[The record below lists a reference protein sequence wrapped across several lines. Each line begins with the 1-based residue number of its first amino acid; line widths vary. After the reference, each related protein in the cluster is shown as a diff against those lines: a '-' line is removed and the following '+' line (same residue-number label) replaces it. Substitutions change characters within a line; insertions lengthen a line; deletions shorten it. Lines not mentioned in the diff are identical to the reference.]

1 MFRPCEGLAP
11 PPDGGAGLGDMDSQ
25 GLRMSHGITD
35 VMVIEGHAVFRQ
47 GLVSCLEGFD
57 GIGRVES
64 VGAVADAWAHPA
76 LGEAEVILVDALI
89 DGAGD
94 FVESVL
100 EFTDTRVVALA
111 ASDQIDRLAAL
122 IDAGAVAAIVRDD
135 LTAERLGLSLRAV
148 AAGATTMLAAHP
160 MMRAT
165 VQMPAGPALTDREQ
179 QVLTLV
185 ADGLP
190 TREIGVALHYSERT
204 VKKVLGDV
212 VVKLGARSRSQAIA
226 RAVRQGII

>member
-1 MFRPCEGLAP
+1 M
-11 PPDGGAGLGDMDSQ
+11 SQ
-25 GLRMSHGITD
+25 GITD
-35 VMVIEGHAVFRQ
+35 VMVVEGHAVFRQ

-64 VGAVADAWAHPA
+64 VASVSEAWAHPA
-76 LGEAEVILVDALI
+76 LGEAEVVLVDATI

-94 FVESVL
+94 FVGNVL
-100 EFTDTRVVALA
+100 DFTDTRVVALA
-111 ASDQIDRLAAL
+111 SSEQIDRLAAMV
-122 IDAGAVAAIVRDD
+122 DAGAVAALVRDD

-148 AAGATTMLAAHP
+148 AAGATTMLATYPKIHDAIP
-160 MMRAT
+160 VA
-165 VQMPAGPALTDREQ
+165 AGPELTDREQ
-179 QVLTLV
+179 QVLSLV

-190 TREIGVALHYSERT
+190 TREIGVELHYSERT

>member
-1 MFRPCEGLAP
+1 
-11 PPDGGAGLGDMDSQ
+11 
-25 GLRMSHGITD
+25 MSRRITD
-35 VMVIEGHAVFRQ
+35 VMVVEGHAVFRQ

-64 VGAVADAWAHPA
+64 VGSVAEAWAHPA
-76 LGEAEVILVDALI
+76 LGEAEVVLVDATI

-94 FVESVL
+94 FVANVL
-100 EFTDTRVVALA
+100 DFTDTRVVALA
-111 ASDQIDRLAAL
+111 GKAQIERLAQMV
-122 IDAGAVAAIVRDD
+122 DAGAVAALVRED

-148 AAGATTMLAAHP
+148 AAGATMMLATYPKVPDALP
-160 MMRAT
+160 PVA
-165 VQMPAGPALTDREQ
+165 VGPGLTDREQ
-179 QVLTLV
+179 QVLSLV

-190 TREIGVALHYSERT
+190 TREIGEELHYSERT

>member
-1 MFRPCEGLAP
+1 MLRTGGVHTAAP
-11 PPDGGAGLGDMDSQ
+11 AAVRTGETQARGSLVSQ
-25 GLRMSHGITD
+25 RVTD
-35 VMVIEGHAVFRQ
+35 VMVVEGHAVFRQ
-47 GLVSCLEGFD
+47 GLVSCLEGSD

-64 VGAVADAWAHPA
+64 VGSIAEAWAHPA
-76 LGEAEVILVDALI
+76 LGEAEVVLVDATI

-94 FVESVL
+94 FVTNVL
-100 EFTDTRVVALA
+100 DFTDTRVVALA
-111 ASDQIDRLAAL
+111 GKEQSDRLAAM
-122 IDAGAVAAIVRDD
+122 IDAGAVAALVRDD

-148 AAGATTMLAAHP
+148 AAGATTMLTTYPKPAA
-160 MMRAT
+160 A
-165 VQMPAGPALTDREQ
+165 VSVAAGPELTDREQ
-179 QVLTLV
+179 QVLALV

-190 TREIGVALHYSERT
+190 TREIGDQLHYSERT

>member
-1 MFRPCEGLAP
+1 M
-11 PPDGGAGLGDMDSQ
+11 SQ
-25 GLRMSHGITD
+25 GITD
-35 VMVIEGHAVFRQ
+35 VMVVEGHAVFRQ

-64 VGAVADAWAHPA
+64 VGSVAEAWAHPA
-76 LGEAEVILVDALI
+76 LGEAEVVLVDATI

-94 FVESVL
+94 FVSNVL
-100 EFTDTRVVALA
+100 DFTDTRVVALA
-111 ASDQIDRLAAL
+111 ASAQIDRLAAMV
-122 IDAGAVAAIVRDD
+122 DAGAVAALVRDD

-148 AAGATTMLAAHP
+148 AAGATTMLATYP
-160 MMRAT
+160 KMRTAVPVT
-165 VQMPAGPALTDREQ
+165 AGPELTDREQ
-179 QVLTLV
+179 QVLALV

-190 TREIGVALHYSERT
+190 TREIGQELHYSERT